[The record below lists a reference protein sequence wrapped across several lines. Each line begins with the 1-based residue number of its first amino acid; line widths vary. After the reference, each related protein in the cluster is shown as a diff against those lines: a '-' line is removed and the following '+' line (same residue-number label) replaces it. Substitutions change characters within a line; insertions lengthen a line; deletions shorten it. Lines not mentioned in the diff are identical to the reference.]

1 VVVAFPTEELSREGE
16 GRIDQDVE
24 VGLVLETDADAVKL
38 RVSDEFD
45 PLDGSAFGLGK
56 LHDLFV
62 RGLEGFGGLVGRFF
76 AG

>member
-1 VVVAFPTEELSREGE
+1 MVVAFPAKELGREGE
-16 GRIDQDVE
+16 SGINQNVE

-38 RVSDEFD
+38 PVSDEFD
-45 PLDGSAFGLGK
+45 LLDDPAFSLRK